1 MSVTSCKN
9 IYLVLSLSGFLNTG
23 ILCLCFMNDYEEK
36 CLTKLVCMCG

>member
-9 IYLVLSLSGFLNTG
+9 IYLVLSLSGFTG

-36 CLTKLVCMCG
+36 CLTKLVRMCG